1 MISLFD
7 ISNNTSSDFD
17 LNNDINLPLLDHFF
31 PQLIS
36 LNEDIESLNPCFPFH
51 ILTEEEKKYLLETTS
66 KLNAKKVEKIFIN
79 ITRRCKEDDIR
90 KKIKSSFLKTL
101 LIRKNELLKEAGS
114 LYIFESFP
122 QNFIADIT
130 QQTNFE
136 VMELTYEQLFDYSHE
151 KVVEENKYLLEKYQ
165 ERANKVAEKKYVKN
179 IKTLEYL
186 KKNSEIS
193 EKSGWER
200 IKKMKYKDL
209 LKAFFNSKEFANSII
224 KLKQKEDKVYIKNY
238 LYFSLN
244 YIDYF
249 QSYKPSTKKSNKKR
263 KLKSELN
270 QNSGNKS
277 NNPPLMVLPPI
288 TTSLFDE
295 VEDDLGDGDLPSLYS
310 SGNYDLTN
318 QVSLLSGEIFE
329 GFY

>member
-7 ISNNTSSDFD
+7 VSNNTSSDFD

-51 ILTEEEKKYLLETTS
+51 ILTEEEKKDLLETNS
-66 KLNAKKVEKIFIN
+66 KKVEKIFNN
-79 ITRRCKEDDIR
+79 ITRRCKEDDMR

-136 VMELTYEQLFDYSHE
+136 VMELAYEQLFDYTHE
-151 KVVEENKYLLEKYQ
+151 KVVEENKYVLMKYQ
-165 ERANKVAEKKYVKN
+165 ERANKVAEKKYVQN

-249 QSYKPSTKKSNKKR
+249 QSYKPSTKKKNKKR

-270 QNSGNKS
+270 QNSGNES
-277 NNPPLMVLPPI
+277 NNPPLKVLPPI
-288 TTSLFDE
+288 TTSLLDE
-295 VEDDLGDGDLPSLYS
+295 VEDDLSDGELPSLYS
-310 SGNYDLTN
+310 SGNYDLMY
-318 QVSLLSGEIFE
+318 QVNLFSG
-329 GFY
+329 

>member
-7 ISNNTSSDFD
+7 VSNNTSSDFD

-51 ILTEEEKKYLLETTS
+51 ILTEEEKKDLLETNS
-66 KLNAKKVEKIFIN
+66 KKVEKIFNN
-79 ITRRCKEDDIR
+79 ITRRCKEDDMR

-295 VEDDLGDGDLPSLYS
+295 VEDDLGDGDFPSLYS

>member
-51 ILTEEEKKYLLETTS
+51 ILTEEEKKDLLETDS
-66 KLNAKKVEKIFIN
+66 KKVEKIFNN
-79 ITRRCKEDDIR
+79 ITRRCKEDDMR

-136 VMELTYEQLFDYSHE
+136 VMELAYEQLFDYTHE
-151 KVVEENKYLLEKYQ
+151 KVVEETRHEITYIPGGSQQNTL
-165 ERANKVAEKKYVKN
+165 RVTEKKYIKN

-186 KKNSEIS
+186 KNNSEIS

>member
-51 ILTEEEKKYLLETTS
+51 ILTEEEKKDLLETNS
-66 KLNAKKVEKIFIN
+66 KKVEKIFNN
-79 ITRRCKEDDIR
+79 ITRRCKEDDMR

-238 LYFSLN
+238 LYLSLN

>member
-7 ISNNTSSDFD
+7 ISNNTSSDFES
-17 LNNDINLPLLDHFF
+17 NNDFNLPLLDPFF
-31 PQLIS
+31 PQIIS
-36 LNEDIESLNPCFPFH
+36 VNEDIESLNPCFPFH
-51 ILTEEEKKYLLETTS
+51 ILTEEEKKDLLETNS
-66 KLNAKKVEKIFIN
+66 KKVEKIFNN
-79 ITRRCKEDDIR
+79 ITRRCKEDDMR

-186 KKNSEIS
+186 KNNSEIS

>member
-1 MISLFD
+1 
-7 ISNNTSSDFD
+7 
-17 LNNDINLPLLDHFF
+17 
-31 PQLIS
+31 
-36 LNEDIESLNPCFPFH
+36 
-51 ILTEEEKKYLLETTS
+51 
-66 KLNAKKVEKIFIN
+66 
-79 ITRRCKEDDIR
+79 
-90 KKIKSSFLKTL
+90 
-101 LIRKNELLKEAGS
+101 
-114 LYIFESFP
+114 
-122 QNFIADIT
+122 
-130 QQTNFE
+130 
-136 VMELTYEQLFDYSHE
+136 
-151 KVVEENKYLLEKYQ
+151 
-165 ERANKVAEKKYVKN
+165 
-179 IKTLEYL
+179 
-186 KKNSEIS
+186 
-193 EKSGWER
+193 
-200 IKKMKYKDL
+200 MKYKDL

-263 KLKSELN
+263 ILKSELN

-329 GFY
+329 GFYWLLNL

>member
-51 ILTEEEKKYLLETTS
+51 ILTEEEKKDLLETNS
-66 KLNAKKVEKIFIN
+66 KKVEKIFNN
-79 ITRRCKEDDIR
+79 ITRRCKEDDMR

>member
-51 ILTEEEKKYLLETTS
+51 ILTEEEKKDLLETNS
-66 KLNAKKVEKIFIN
+66 KKVEKIFNN
-79 ITRRCKEDDIR
+79 ITRRCKEDDMR

-224 KLKQKEDKVYIKNY
+224 KLKQKEDKDYIKNY

>member
-7 ISNNTSSDFD
+7 ISNNTSSDFEP
-17 LNNDINLPLLDHFF
+17 NNDFNLPLLEPFF
-31 PQLIS
+31 PQIIS
-36 LNEDIESLNPCFPFH
+36 VNEDIESLNPCFPFH
-51 ILTEEEKKYLLETTS
+51 ILTEEEKKDLLETNS
-66 KLNAKKVEKIFIN
+66 KKVEKIFNN
-79 ITRRCKEDDIR
+79 ITRRCKEDDMR